1 MKQWQDRGIKTVGK
15 IVHLK
20 GTRIAP
26 KALLAQVAE
35 DMPDQVVVMRLRN
48 NEWDASWSEMTL
60 AELVYAH
67 RILGLKIDDY
77 IDGREPA
84 P

>member
-1 MKQWQDRGIKTVGK
+1 MGK

-20 GTRIAP
+20 GVRIEP

-35 DMPDQVVVMRLRN
+35 DMPDQVVVMCLRN
-48 NEWDASWSEMTL
+48 NEWDASWSEMTM
-60 AELVYAH
+60 AELAYAH
-67 RILGLKIDDY
+67 RILGIKIDDF
-77 IDGREPA
+77 IQGREPI

>member
-1 MKQWQDRGIKTVGK
+1 MGK
-15 IVHLK
+15 IVHLR
-20 GTRIAP
+20 GVRIEP
-26 KALLAQVAE
+26 TGLLAEVIE
-35 DMPDQVVVMRLRN
+35 DMPDQVVVMSLRR

-67 RILGLKIDDY
+67 RILGIKIDDF
-77 IDGREPA
+77 IQGREPA